1 MDQLVLEIIKLLIMA
16 AVGFGVYMFRR
27 DLVPFIK
34 SKMTADQFTAAKQ
47 YAEMFVYMAQQVFHD
62 KTGAERKAIV
72 TKALKE
78 VLTATNISL
87 TDQFIDDM
95 IEAAVKGM
103 KIAEAAGEI
112 VVNTEIT
119 ADAGKEG

>member
-1 MDQLVLEIIKLLIMA
+1 MDQLIFEITKLLIMA
-16 AVGFGVYMFRR
+16 GVGIGVYMFRH
-27 DLVPFIK
+27 DLLPLIK
-34 SKMTADQFTAAKQ
+34 QKMTADQFATAKQ

-62 KTGAERKAIV
+62 KTGPERKAIV

-78 VLTATNISL
+78 VLMATNISL

-103 KIAEAAGEI
+103 KIAESAGEI
-112 VVNTEIT
+112 TVNTETT